1 MGLQRLL
8 AVLGRDRGE
17 DEDADQRLAFR
28 GALSQAEA
36 SAVRGVLD
44 QRAQALECRGTL
56 RGGKSGA
63 HNSCLSVSRVGV
75 KCEACN
81 TCIVK

>member
-1 MGLQRLL
+1 MGLQRIRP
-8 AVLGRDRGE
+8 VLGRDGGKHE
-17 DEDADQRLAFR
+17 EPDERLAFD

>member
-1 MGLQRLL
+1 MGLQRLRS
-8 AVLGRDRGE
+8 VLGRDGGE
-17 DEDADQRLAFR
+17 HEDPDERLALG
-28 GALSQAEA
+28 GALSKTEA
-36 SAVRGVLD
+36 STLLGVLD

-75 KCEACN
+75 KREACN
-81 TCIVK
+81 T